1 MDWVVNLHGQIVALD
16 TAPLI
21 YYLEEHPTYI
31 ARIDPSFD
39 ALERGGIQVVT
50 SAVTMVEVLV
60 VPYRNADARLARH
73 YRDLLLNTSGLS
85 TIPLSTQIAEEAAR
99 LRASH
104 NLRTPDAIQLATA
117 LSAGAAA
124 LVTNDTR
131 LPNLPQLSMLVLD
144 EL

>member
-1 MDWVVNLHGQIVALD
+1 MALD

-21 YYLEEHPTYI
+21 YYLEEHPIYI
-31 ARIDPSFD
+31 ARVDPFFD
-39 ALERGGIQVVT
+39 ALNRGDIQVVT

-60 VPYRNADARLARH
+60 VPYRNADARSVRQ
-73 YRDLLLNTSGLS
+73 YPDLLLNTSGLS
-85 TIPLSTQIAEEAAR
+85 TVPLSIQIAEEAAR

-117 LSAGAAA
+117 LSARAVA

-131 LPNLPQLSMLVLD
+131 LPNLPQLPMLVLD